1 MTTEHVVRLHYEYFN
16 ERRWDAATQLIHP
29 EAVFHTLPTRQNLM
43 GVAGYRAMVAAWLHA
58 FEDAR
63 LVITSLQVSGNVAEV
78 DFLGRGT
85 HTGDLVLGDALS
97 VPATGLVIELP
108 FHDRLEVREGFIVR
122 AELDFDEQALRRHL
136 LAGAL
141 ARTPPA

>member
-1 MTTEHVVRLHYEYFN
+1 MTPEQVVRQHYQYFN
-16 ERRWDAATQLIHP
+16 ERRFDEAVNLIDP
-29 EAVFHTLPTRQNLM
+29 QAVFHTLPTRQRLM
-43 GVAGYRAMVAAWLHA
+43 GVAGYRALVSAWLHA
-58 FEDAR
+58 FADAR
-63 LVITSLQVSGNVAEV
+63 LDIQTLAARDTIVDV

-108 FHDRLEVREGFIVR
+108 FHDRLEIRNGRIVK

-136 LAGAL
+136 LAGD
-141 ARTPPA
+141 